1 MAPMRIVVTGG
12 AGFIGSVLVRALNRR
27 GEDDILIVD
36 RLGDGGAWRNLVPLR
51 FDDYIPADAFLDRLL
66 AGDLAKPDLVLHMGA
81 DSSTATTDL
90 EWLERNNTGYT
101 ARLAEW
107 CVARGVRFVYASSA
121 AVYGDGRLGFD
132 DDPAGLQDLRPLNPY
147 GWSKLRFDRLAAR
160 RGWLKEIVGLRFFNV
175 YGPNEYHKGP
185 MRSPVTTFA
194 EQFVRDGRC
203 RLFRSIEPGIADG
216 AQQRDF
222 VYVEDVAEAT
232 LHLAGGAASGLFNL
246 GTGSPSTFLAMAEAI
261 AAALGV
267 APKIEWIDTPAHLRR
282 GYQSYTRAE
291 TGRLRAAG
299 FAAPF
304 TPLAEGVRRTVE
316 HWRDGE
322 RCLAP

>member
-1 MAPMRIVVTGG
+1 MSHMRIVVTGG
-12 AGFIGSVLVRALNRR
+12 AGFIGSALVWALNRR
-27 GEDDILIVD
+27 GEDNILIVD
-36 RLGDGGAWRNLVPLR
+36 RLGDGAAWRNLVPLR
-51 FDDYIPADAFLDRLL
+51 FDDYMPADDFLDRLL

-81 DSSTATTDL
+81 DSSTATTDVG
-90 EWLERNNTGYT
+90 WLERNNTGYT

-107 CVARGVRFVYASSA
+107 CVDRGVRFVYASSA
-121 AVYGDGRLGFD
+121 ATYGDGRLGFA
-132 DDPAGLQDLRPLNPY
+132 DDPATLQDLRPLNPY

-160 RGWLKEIVGLRFFNV
+160 RGWLDSIVGLRFFNV

-185 MRSPVTTFA
+185 MRSPVMTFA
-194 EQFVRDGRC
+194 EQFASDGRC

-216 AQQRDF
+216 AQARDF

-232 LHLAGGAASGLFNL
+232 LHLAGGPAAGLFNL
-246 GTGSPSTFLAMAEAI
+246 GTGEPSTFLAVAETV

-267 APKIEWIDTPAHLRR
+267 APTIEWIETPAHLRR

-291 TGRLRAAG
+291 LGRLRATG
-299 FAAPF
+299 YAASF
-304 TPLAEGVRRTVE
+304 TALAEGVRRTVE

-322 RCLAP
+322 RCLTP